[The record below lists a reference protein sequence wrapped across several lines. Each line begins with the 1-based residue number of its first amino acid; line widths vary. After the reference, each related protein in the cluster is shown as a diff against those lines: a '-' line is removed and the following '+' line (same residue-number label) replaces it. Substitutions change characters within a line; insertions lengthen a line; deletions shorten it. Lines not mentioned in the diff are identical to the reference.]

1 MLKKLA
7 CFTGWLLVICLSL
20 LFCFTLG
27 LWQNWSTPVIV
38 LCWLLMLLITAV
50 IWAGAQSLVSV
61 FKGKKGQR
69 FLRRYRLSRREGVLL
84 SHWNPGASVIRRIR
98 RKRTRLPW
106 YILLGEQ
113 SGKSTLLASA
123 GLPRFYDDG
132 DNTVI
137 GPTRTLRWWFFRNL
151 CVLDLSSNFLKGSAP
166 FHYAWGKIAHW
177 CARMPAPAGMIVTI
191 PMSALIEGDFNALH
205 ASARRQRALIEPLMR
220 RFSSRLPLYV
230 LVTQCDAFPGFS
242 LWHNQLSP
250 EQRQQTLGYNWRT
263 PLPVDGQDEQTLQA
277 LFTALHHGMS
287 QVRMSMGRPEHL
299 SAQDYATLL
308 DFPEAF
314 GRLEPAL
321 RYALAALCEPNAYFS
336 HTTLS
341 GVWFGAAEIQADN
354 TGRRESVF
362 MHDLLTQ
369 HLHALSLHH
378 HSSRWFFRS
387 WSHIACRI
395 VLGICA
401 CWIIV
406 SAVFSTGRI
415 RSDLEQ
421 LSPQAL
427 AAFLADEEKH
437 SAFSLRYLPFSP
449 LLNWQHTRAETRLLS
464 QSDSMPRLAGTTL
477 SAWQQRVLSAEPAE
491 QRELILQ
498 LANALQIW
506 QHMQDGAGLAV
517 LEQLAPVDEALQ
529 PRTWL
534 GERSLL
540 ERLAFERHY
549 MQSPAGVQWYLTAQ
563 QLLISLVNHDPEL
576 EWLVAPGDALIP
588 LQASAFWP
596 SLPGD
601 IALPGARTRSG
612 KATLNEWVALLEHSA
627 GQPLPLLQQA
637 QARWQVERQ
646 DAWRQYLADISAHL
660 VSPLPVMMP
669 REALIAIG
677 QNKSYAMNFATNAV
691 EELSDIPT
699 SLAQPWLVTLRQ
711 LQRLSHEND
720 MATLLR
726 RAAQTDNRMRQSL
739 GSWLKGFPDVK
750 PTWNLQQSE
759 QAWRKWLD
767 IRNKSVQDAVAQSQ
781 SGGRLTRG
789 LFAGNEENDASNP
802 IVELLPAMQ
811 VLQGHF
817 SAGSDDTAVAAIWA
831 IFEDDARRLLGNAM
845 AHSACWLNSQWKTTV
860 IRPLGNQAE
869 VRSYAD
875 QQSLS
880 HQIVSDFLSG
890 PAKAL
895 LTLGPQ
901 GVDAAEY
908 ADMRVPLE
916 DDFLYLVR
924 HAFPAEL
931 FLDVP
936 ERATTREGDLR
947 ASLQAQVD
955 DLVAQQRALEKDAL
969 KLQVTSHPATIPGG
983 AAVMPTGTRLTL
995 NCQKNSQ
1002 QLTNM
1007 NFTERADFSW
1017 QPGQCNSVSLDIN
1030 FPDFSVKYALTGDDA
1045 WPWFVQRFASGE
1057 AYFENHEF
1065 GEDESLLNQLGIKQI
1080 LVRLSVSDPYAL
1092 NEGWQRWLEL
1102 ASYLSDAREQLAN
1115 LDAHSARQQSRAT
1128 LASPIS
1134 ALPGDIAQCL

>member
-1 MLKKLA
+1 MIL
-7 CFTGWLLVICLSL
+7 
-20 LFCFTLG
+20 
-27 LWQNWSTPVIV
+27 

-84 SHWNPGASVIRRIR
+84 SHWNPGASVIKRIR

-106 YILLGEQ
+106 YILLGQQ

-137 GPTRTLRWWFFRNL
+137 GPTRTLRWWFFSNL

-177 CARMPAPAGMIVTI
+177 CARMPVPAGMIVTI

-230 LVTQCDAFPGFS
+230 LVTQCDEFPGFS
-242 LWHNQLSP
+242 LWHNQLSS

-287 QVRMSMGRPEHL
+287 QIRMSMGRPEQL
-299 SAQDYATLL
+299 SAQDYTTLL

-369 HLHALSLHH
+369 HLHALSLHRH
-378 HSSRWFFRS
+378 RSRWFLRS
-387 WSHIACRI
+387 WNRVACRI
-395 VLGICA
+395 GLGLCA
-401 CWIIV
+401 LWIIV

-415 RSDLEQ
+415 RSDLQQ
-421 LSPQAL
+421 LSPQTL
-427 AAFLADEEKH
+427 AVFLAEEEKYP
-437 SAFSLRYLPFSP
+437 AFSLRYLPFLP
-449 LLNWQHTRAETRLLS
+449 LLNWQHARAETRLLS
-464 QSDSMPRLAGTTL
+464 HSDSLPRQAGTTL

-506 QHMQDGAGLAV
+506 QHMQNGAALGM
-517 LEQLAPVDEALQ
+517 LEQLAPVTEALQ

-534 GERSLL
+534 GERSSL
-540 ERLAFERHY
+540 ERLVFERQY
-549 MQSPAGVQWYLTAQ
+549 MQSPPGVQWFLTAQ

-576 EWLVAPGDALIP
+576 EWLIAPGEALTP

-596 SLPGD
+596 SLPDD

-612 KATLNEWVALLEHSA
+612 KATLNEWVALLERSA

-646 DAWRQYLADISAHL
+646 DAWRHYLADISAHL
-660 VSPLPVMMP
+660 VSPQPGMLP
-669 REALIAIG
+669 RDALIAIG
-677 QNKSYAMNFATNAV
+677 QNKSYAMHFAANAV
-691 EELSDIPT
+691 DELSDIPT

-711 LQRLSHEND
+711 LQRLSQEND

-781 SGGRLTRG
+781 TGGRLTRG
-789 LFAGNEENDASNP
+789 LFSGNEESDTSNP
-802 IVELLPAMQ
+802 LAELLPAMQ
-811 VLQGHF
+811 MLQGSF
-817 SAGSDDTAVAAIWA
+817 SAGGDDTAVAAVWA

-869 VRSYAD
+869 VRGYAD

-880 HQIVSDFLSG
+880 HQIVGDFLSG

-908 ADMRVPLE
+908 AEMRLPLE
-916 DDFLYLVR
+916 DDFLNLVR

-936 ERATTREGDLR
+936 ERASTREGDLR
-947 ASLQAQVD
+947 ASLQAQID
-955 DLVAQQRALEKDAL
+955 GLVAQLRALEKDAL

-995 NCQKNSQ
+995 GCQKNSQ

-1017 QPGQCNSVSLDIN
+1017 QPGQCNSVSLDVN

-1065 GEDESLLNQLGIKQI
+1065 GDDESLLNQLGIKQI

-1092 NEGWQRWLEL
+1092 DEGWQRWLEL
-1102 ASYLSDAREQLAN
+1102 ASYLSDTREQLAN
-1115 LDAHSARQQSRAT
+1115 LDAHSARQQSRTA